1 MAWERHMGMSDASA
15 DILGML
21 RRAGRVFGGKYVEC
35 IPRGIQLLRKARD
48 KRLVRNFKGAFR
60 PIIPYEG

>member
-21 RRAGRVFGGKYVEC
+21 RRAGRVFGGIFIKC
-35 IPRGIQLLRKARD
+35 IPKGRQLLRKARD
-48 KRLVRNFKGAFR
+48 KRLVRHLKGAFR